1 MMKKIIFF
9 LSGIITMT
17 APVQIANAQL
27 AVAVAANTDPTFL
40 SMAAKSIA
48 TNAQQLSQLADVV
61 QTVQTNYQ
69 MINSTNDIVSKFS
82 SFSNIFAPLS
92 NYMNDYVCSD
102 CTPQQVSQWDQ
113 LKTNLKSIDGDLCK
127 NVANILANGGKISGN
142 ISTLAQDVQ
151 SIMNT
156 NMSAMTPAQTAAT
169 QARLIGSLATGVQQ
183 TNVLLNSAM
192 QMQTA
197 QTAKQNMKEKST
209 EIMGNGVFQNFSKDV
224 RP

>member
-1 MMKKIIFF
+1 MVKKIIALMFGVVA
-9 LSGIITMT
+9 LT
-17 APVQIANAQL
+17 APIQNANAQM

-92 NYMNDYVCSD
+92 NYMNDYVCSE
-102 CTPQQVSQWDQ
+102 CTPQQISQWDQ

-127 NVANILANGGKISGN
+127 NVANILANGGTISGN
-142 ISTLAQDVQ
+142 INTLAQDVQ
-151 SIMNT
+151 GIMNT

-197 QTAKQNMKEKST
+197 QTAKQNMKEKNT
-209 EIMGNGVFQNFSKDV
+209 EIMSQKLFNNFTQEV

>member
-1 MMKKIIFF
+1 MKLTTIIAAGVF
-9 LSGIITMT
+9 LSVIN
-17 APVQIANAQL
+17 QSANAQM
-27 AVAVAANTDPTFL
+27 AVAVAANTDPTFIA
-40 SMAAKSIA
+40 MATKSIA

-92 NYMNDYVCSD
+92 NFMNDYVCSD
-102 CTPQQVSQWDQ
+102 CTPQQVSQWGQ

-197 QTAKQNMKEKST
+197 QAAKQNMKEKDAD
-209 EIMGNGVFQNFSKDV
+209 IVNNGMFRNISKDV